1 LLRRSSLKCFVPSRT
16 IERGH
21 SLLFAIVMGSNLSLV
36 SGANAQGHT
45 THLLPNEDIPEEVLQ
60 IQVIEQSNSHMDGG
74 SRNAHEYALEQKQ
87 LRVKPEEVPAR
98 LAPQIKQTI
107 DLLRIRK
114 VIKSL
119 LPFF

>member
-1 LLRRSSLKCFVPSRT
+1 MVKCSY
-16 IERGH
+16 GL
-21 SLLFAIVMGSNLSLV
+21 LLFLAIGCNLWVIL
-36 SGANAQGHT
+36 GANPLSTAQPIP
-45 THLLPNEDIPEEVLQ
+45 PNEDVPEEVLQ
-60 IQVIEQSNSHMDGG
+60 IQVIEQSNSSVDGG
-74 SRNAHEYALEQKQ
+74 SRMATDYALEQKQ
-87 LRVKPEEVPAR
+87 LRVKLKDVPAR

>member
-1 LLRRSSLKCFVPSRT
+1 MFDANCMSKQAYGLLL
-16 IERGH
+16 
-21 SLLFAIVMGSNLSLV
+21 VMAMGFNLSLV
-36 SGANAQGHT
+36 SVANAQQRT
-45 THLLPNEDIPEEVLQ
+45 TDLPPNEDVPEEVLQ
-60 IQVIEQSNSHMDGG
+60 IQVIEQSNAQIDGG
-74 SRNAHEYALEQKQ
+74 PRNAHAYALEQQ
-87 LRVKPEEVPAR
+87 RLRVKPEDVPAR